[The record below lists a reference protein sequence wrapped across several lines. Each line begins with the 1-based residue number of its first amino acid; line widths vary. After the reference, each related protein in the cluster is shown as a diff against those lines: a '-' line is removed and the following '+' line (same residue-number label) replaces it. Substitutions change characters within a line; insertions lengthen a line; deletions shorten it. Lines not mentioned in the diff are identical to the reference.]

1 MLGVSKSTDKRERLI
16 TDEVQQDIPLYR
28 FNIEDM
34 LDMRKQAAEDLSNI
48 LNKEVT
54 VDLAESVK
62 RAQEMPGREE
72 ENVNNDSSR
81 V

>member
-16 TDEVQQDIPLYR
+16 TDEVRQDIPLYR

-34 LDMRKQAAEDLSNI
+34 LDMRKQAAEELSII

-62 RAQEMPGREE
+62 RAQEMPGREAE
-72 ENVNNDSSR
+72 DGSNDS
-81 V
+81 